1 MSEASQSLRA
11 VERGLAVL
19 SALADPADPL
29 SVSQVATKVGFSRA
43 AVRRVL
49 LTLCE
54 LGYVTESRPG
64 RYAPRANVLRLGWRT
79 LALRPLA
86 DLARPVLEDLS
97 ERTGHIAVLS
107 RRLGVEIIVEAAVVP
122 HDRNVFHVSAG
133 DRLPP
138 MTSDAGRLLYSNED
152 MSDPV
157 VESLLRGSGDTVV
170 RFSAAV
176 AAAAIDGYCL
186 VDQEMEPGLVSL
198 GVPVRGREGSVPAA
212 LSLYAYAGAMS
223 ATALLGHLPALA
235 DSSAR
240 LESDLLRGAA
250 AFALQ

>member
-1 MSEASQSLRA
+1 MSQAPESLRA

-29 SVSQVATKVGFSRA
+29 SVSQVAAKVGFSRA

-54 LGYVTESRPG
+54 LGYATESRPG

-86 DLARPVLEDLS
+86 ELARPVLEELC

-107 RRLGVEIIVEAAVVP
+107 RRLGVEIIVEAAMVP
-122 HDRNVFHVSAG
+122 RDRNVFHVSAG
-133 DRLPP
+133 DRLPR
-138 MTSDAGRLLYSNED
+138 MTSDAGRLLYSSED

-157 VESLLRGSGDTVV
+157 VESLLHGGD
-170 RFSAAV
+170 AAV
-176 AAAAIDGYCL
+176 ARFDAAVALARRQGYCL

-198 GVPVRGREGSVPAA
+198 GVPIRGREGSTPAA

-223 ATALLGHLPALA
+223 ATELLDHLPVLM
-235 DSSAR
+235 DGSAR

-250 AFALQ
+250 AFA

>member
-1 MSEASQSLRA
+1 MPEPSQSLRA
-11 VERGLAVL
+11 VERGFAVL
-19 SALADPADPL
+19 SALADPTDPL
-29 SVSQVATKVGFSRA
+29 SVSQVSAKVGFSRA

-54 LGYVTESRPG
+54 LGYVTESKPG
-64 RYAPRANVLRLGWRT
+64 HYAPRANVLRLGWRT
-79 LALRPLA
+79 LALRSLA
-86 DLARPVLEDLS
+86 DLARPVLEELC

-107 RRLGVEIIVEAAVVP
+107 RRLGVEIIVEAAMVP
-122 HDRNVFHVSAG
+122 RDRNVFHVSAG

-152 MSDPV
+152 LRDPV
-157 VESLLRGSGDTVV
+157 VESLLRGSGETAA
-170 RFSAAV
+170 RFRAAV
-176 AAAAIDGYCL
+176 ETAETEGYCL

-198 GVPVRGREGSVPAA
+198 GVPVRGREGSIPAA
-212 LSLYAYAGAMS
+212 LSLYAYAGTMTA
-223 ATALLGHLPALA
+223 AALLDHLPVLA
-235 DSSAR
+235 EGSAR